1 MKKNEGKKIVN
12 AMRTKLS
19 TLSDSNE
26 DKILTILSYT
36 IFGLSFILLNSLYE
50 RNSSKKWKNKKNFN
64 AFRVNSFF
72 FDKYFF
78 CVLI

>member
-1 MKKNEGKKIVN
+1 MKKNEEKKIVN

-50 RNSSKKWKNKKNFN
+50 RNSSKKWKNKKQIFKNLQR
-64 AFRVNSFF
+64 FRVNSFF
-72 FDKYFF
+72 F
-78 CVLI
+78 

>member
-1 MKKNEGKKIVN
+1 MKKNEEKKIVN

-36 IFGLSFILLNSLYE
+36 IFGLSFFLLNSLYE
-50 RNSSKKWKNKKNFN
+50 RNSSKKWKKKKQIFKNLQR
-64 AFRVNSFF
+64 FRVNSFF
-72 FDKYFF
+72 F
-78 CVLI
+78 

>member
-1 MKKNEGKKIVN
+1 MKKNEEKKIVN

-36 IFGLSFILLNSLYE
+36 IFGLHSF
-50 RNSSKKWKNKKNFN
+50 
-64 AFRVNSFF
+64 
-72 FDKYFF
+72 
-78 CVLI
+78 C

>member
-1 MKKNEGKKIVN
+1 MKKNEEKKIVN

-36 IFGLSFILLNSLYE
+36 IFGLYL
-50 RNSSKKWKNKKNFN
+50 
-64 AFRVNSFF
+64 FF
-72 FDKYFF
+72 F
-78 CVLI
+78 C

>member
-1 MKKNEGKKIVN
+1 MKKNEEKKIVN

-50 RNSSKKWKNKKNFN
+50 RNSSKKWKNKKTNFQKP
-64 AFRVNSFF
+64 STLSSKFF
-72 FDKYFF
+72 FF
-78 CVLI
+78 